1 MITYIFS
8 SFDKDIRFNEVAN
21 YFKNDMVLYKNIVFI
36 PANFENMEKVNGYAN
51 INVSWFK
58 EIGINLNGIT
68 VLNDTMTKEEMF
80 RSIENADIIFLMGG
94 DTLKQNDF
102 LMKNDLKPIIKTFK
116 KVVIGISAGAINL
129 SNISLCSKDEEDG
142 VEKTITYEG
151 IGRINYTIEP
161 HFDIDNKILLQ
172 NELYPLSEKM
182 TIYGLPNNTGV
193 RIIDSNFEILY
204 GDFYTIYKKSIK
216 NII

>member
-51 INVSWFK
+51 IDVSWFK

-102 LMKNDLKPIIKTFK
+102 LMKNDLKSIIKTFK
-116 KVVIGISAGAINL
+116 KIVIGISAGAINL

-193 RIIDSNFEILY
+193 RIINKKFEILY
-204 GDFYTIYKKSIK
+204 GDFYKISNNEVEKI
-216 NII
+216 

>member
-8 SFDKDIRFNEVAN
+8 SFDKDIRFNKVIN

-51 INVSWFK
+51 IDVSWFK

-80 RSIENADIIFLMGG
+80 RSIENADIIFLMSG
-94 DTLKQNDF
+94 DILKQNEF
-102 LMKNDLKPIIKTFK
+102 LEKNDLKPIIKTFK

-161 HFDIDNKILLQ
+161 HFDIDNKIFLQ

-204 GDFYTIYKKSIK
+204 GDFIK
-216 NII
+216 Y

>member
-21 YFKNDMVLYKNIVFI
+21 YFKNDMTRYKNIVFI
-36 PANFENMEKVNGYAN
+36 PANFENMEKVNVYAN
-51 INVSWFK
+51 IDVSWFK
-58 EIGINLNGIT
+58 EIGINLNEIT

-204 GDFYTIYKKSIK
+204 GDFYKILNNEVEKI
-216 NII
+216 

>member
-21 YFKNDMVLYKNIVFI
+21 YFKNDMVLYKNIVFV
-36 PANFENMEKVNGYAN
+36 PTNFENMEKVNDYAN
-51 INVSWFK
+51 IDVFWFK

-142 VEKTITYEG
+142 IEKTITYEG

-172 NELYPLSEKM
+172 NELYPLSEKK

-204 GDFYTIYKKSIK
+204 GDFYKISNNEVEKI
-216 NII
+216 

>member
-36 PANFENMEKVNGYAN
+36 PANFENMEKVNDYAN
-51 INVSWFK
+51 IDVSWFK

-68 VLNDTMTKEEMF
+68 VLNDTMTKEEIF

-116 KVVIGISAGAINL
+116 KVVIGVSAGAINL

-204 GDFYTIYKKSIK
+204 GDFYKISNNEVEKI
-216 NII
+216 

>member
-51 INVSWFK
+51 IDVSWFK

-80 RSIENADIIFLMGG
+80 SSIENADIIFVMGG

-204 GDFYTIYKKSIK
+204 GDFYKILNNEVEKI
-216 NII
+216 

>member
-8 SFDKDIRFNEVAN
+8 SFDKDIRFNKVIN

-51 INVSWFK
+51 IDVSWFK

-80 RSIENADIIFLMGG
+80 SSIENADIIFLMSG
-94 DTLKQNDF
+94 DILKQNDF

-193 RIIDSNFEILY
+193 RIINKNFEILY
-204 GDFYTIYKKSIK
+204 GDFYKILNNEVEKI
-216 NII
+216 

>member
-8 SFDKDIRFNEVAN
+8 SLDKDIRFNEVAN
-21 YFKNDMVLYKNIVFI
+21 YFKNDMTRYKNIVFV

-51 INVSWFK
+51 IDVSWFK

-204 GDFYTIYKKSIK
+204 GDFYKILNNEVEKI
-216 NII
+216 

>member
-51 INVSWFK
+51 IDVSWFK

-172 NELYPLSEKM
+172 NELYPLSEKK

-204 GDFYTIYKKSIK
+204 GDFYKISNNEVEKI
-216 NII
+216 

>member
-1 MITYIFS
+1 
-8 SFDKDIRFNEVAN
+8 
-21 YFKNDMVLYKNIVFI
+21 
-36 PANFENMEKVNGYAN
+36 
-51 INVSWFK
+51 
-58 EIGINLNGIT
+58 
-68 VLNDTMTKEEMF
+68 
-80 RSIENADIIFLMGG
+80 
-94 DTLKQNDF
+94 
-102 LMKNDLKPIIKTFK
+102 MKNDLKPIIKTFK

-193 RIIDSNFEILY
+193 RIINKNFEILY
-204 GDFYTIYKKSIK
+204 GDFYKILNNEVEKI
-216 NII
+216 

>member
-21 YFKNDMVLYKNIVFI
+21 YFKNDMFLYKNTVFI

-51 INVSWFK
+51 IDVSWFK
-58 EIGINLNGIT
+58 EIGINLNGIA

-80 RSIENADIIFLMGG
+80 SSIENADIIFLMGG

-116 KVVIGISAGAINL
+116 KIVIGISAGAINL

-193 RIIDSNFEILY
+193 RIINKNFEILY
-204 GDFYTIYKKSIK
+204 GDFYKILNNEVEKI
-216 NII
+216 

>member
-51 INVSWFK
+51 IDVSWFK

-102 LMKNDLKPIIKTFK
+102 LMKNDLKPIIKTLK

-161 HFDIDNKILLQ
+161 HFDIDNKIFLQ

-204 GDFYTIYKKSIK
+204 GDFYKISNNEVEKI
-216 NII
+216 

>member
-51 INVSWFK
+51 IDVSWFK

-102 LMKNDLKPIIKTFK
+102 LMKNNLKPIIKTFK

-193 RIIDSNFEILY
+193 RIIDNNFEILY
-204 GDFYTIYKKSIK
+204 GDFYKISNNEVEKI
-216 NII
+216 

>member
-51 INVSWFK
+51 IDVSWFK

-102 LMKNDLKPIIKTFK
+102 LMKNDLKPIIKTLK

-129 SNISLCSKDEEDG
+129 SNISLCSKDKEDG

-161 HFDIDNKILLQ
+161 HFDIDNKIFLQ

-204 GDFYTIYKKSIK
+204 GDFYKISNNEVEKI
-216 NII
+216 

>member
-21 YFKNDMVLYKNIVFI
+21 YFKNDMVLYKNTVFI

-51 INVSWFK
+51 IDVSWFK

-204 GDFYTIYKKSIK
+204 GDFYKILNNEVEKI
-216 NII
+216 

>member
-36 PANFENMEKVNGYAN
+36 PTNFENMEKVNGYAN
-51 INVSWFK
+51 IDVSWFK

-204 GDFYTIYKKSIK
+204 GDFYKILNNEVEKI
-216 NII
+216 

>member
-51 INVSWFK
+51 IDVSWFK

-204 GDFYTIYKKSIK
+204 GDFYKISNNEVEKI
-216 NII
+216 

>member
-1 MITYIFS
+1 MT
-8 SFDKDIRFNEVAN
+8 N

-36 PANFENMEKVNGYAN
+36 PANFENMEKVNDYAN
-51 INVSWFK
+51 IDVSWFK

-80 RSIENADIIFLMGG
+80 SSIENADIIFLMGG
-94 DTLKQNDF
+94 DILKQNNF

-161 HFDIDNKILLQ
+161 HFDIDNKIFLQ

-193 RIIDSNFEILY
+193 RIINKNFEILY
-204 GDFYTIYKKSIK
+204 GDFYKILNNEVEKI
-216 NII
+216 

>member
-21 YFKNDMVLYKNIVFI
+21 YFKNDMFLYKNTVFI

-51 INVSWFK
+51 IDVSWFK

-204 GDFYTIYKKSIK
+204 GDFYKISNNEVEKI
-216 NII
+216 

>member
-1 MITYIFS
+1 
-8 SFDKDIRFNEVAN
+8 
-21 YFKNDMVLYKNIVFI
+21 
-36 PANFENMEKVNGYAN
+36 MEKVSGYAN
-51 INVSWFK
+51 IDVSWFK

-161 HFDIDNKILLQ
+161 HFDIDNKIFLQ

-204 GDFYTIYKKSIK
+204 GDFYKISNNEVEKI
-216 NII
+216 

>member
-51 INVSWFK
+51 IDVSWFK
-58 EIGINLNGIT
+58 EIGINLNEIT

-142 VEKTITYEG
+142 IEKTITYEG

-172 NELYPLSEKM
+172 NELYPLSEKK

-204 GDFYTIYKKSIK
+204 GDFYKISNNEVEKI
-216 NII
+216 

>member
-1 MITYIFS
+1 MKEKNRQRRLRLVAEAKKKPAVFTVYIILRLIVVAILVS
-8 SFDKDIRFNEVAN
+8 SILRGE
-21 YFKNDMVLYKNIVFI
+21 
-36 PANFENMEKVNGYAN
+36 
-51 INVSWFK
+51 K

-204 GDFYTIYKKSIK
+204 GDFYTIYKKSVK

>member
-8 SFDKDIRFNEVAN
+8 SFDKDIRFNKVTN

-51 INVSWFK
+51 IDVSWFK

-94 DTLKQNDF
+94 DILKQNDF

-161 HFDIDNKILLQ
+161 HFDIDNKIFLQ

-204 GDFYTIYKKSIK
+204 GDFYKILNNEVEKI
-216 NII
+216 

>member
-51 INVSWFK
+51 IDVSWFK

-116 KVVIGISAGAINL
+116 KVVIGIIAGAINL

-204 GDFYTIYKKSIK
+204 GDFYKISNNEVEKI
-216 NII
+216 

>member
-51 INVSWFK
+51 IDVSWFK

-94 DTLKQNDF
+94 DTLKQNDY

-142 VEKTITYEG
+142 VEKTITYED

-204 GDFYTIYKKSIK
+204 GDFYKISNNEVEKI
-216 NII
+216 

>member
-8 SFDKDIRFNEVAN
+8 SFDKDIHFNEVAN

-51 INVSWFK
+51 IDVSWFK

-161 HFDIDNKILLQ
+161 HFDIDSKILLQ

-182 TIYGLPNNTGV
+182 TIYGLPNNTCV

-204 GDFYTIYKKSIK
+204 GDFYKISNNEVEKI
-216 NII
+216 

>member
-8 SFDKDIRFNEVAN
+8 TFDKNIRFNEVAK
-21 YFKNDMVLYKNIVFI
+21 YFKNDMASYKNIVFI

-51 INVSWFK
+51 IDVSWFK
-58 EIGINLNGIT
+58 EIGINLSEIT
-68 VLNDTMTKEEMF
+68 VLNDTMTKKEMIKV
-80 RSIENADIIFLMGG
+80 SENADIIFLMGG
-94 DTLKQNDF
+94 DTLKQNEF
-102 LMKNDLKPIIKTFK
+102 LEKNELKPIIKNFE

-142 VEKTITYEG
+142 VEKTVTYQG

-161 HFDIDNKILLQ
+161 HFNIDNKILLQ
-172 NELYPLSEKM
+172 NELYPLSKEL

-193 RIIDSNFEILY
+193 RIINNNFKILY

-216 NII
+216 NIT

>member
-36 PANFENMEKVNGYAN
+36 PANFENMEKVNDYAN
-51 INVSWFK
+51 IDVSWFK

-204 GDFYTIYKKSIK
+204 GDFYKISNNEVEKI
-216 NII
+216 

>member
-21 YFKNDMVLYKNIVFI
+21 YFKNDMTRYKNIVFI
-36 PANFENMEKVNGYAN
+36 PANFESMEKVSGYAN
-51 INVSWFK
+51 IDVSWFK

-182 TIYGLPNNTGV
+182 TIYGLSNNTGV

-204 GDFYTIYKKSIK
+204 GDFYKISNNEVEKI
-216 NII
+216 

>member
-8 SFDKDIRFNEVAN
+8 SFDKDIRFNKVIN

-36 PANFENMEKVNGYAN
+36 PANFENMEKVNDYAN
-51 INVSWFK
+51 IDVSWFK

-80 RSIENADIIFLMGG
+80 SSIENADIIFLMGG
-94 DTLKQNDF
+94 DILKQNDF

-182 TIYGLPNNTGV
+182 IYMVFLLIPVLELLTKTLKYFMV
-193 RIIDSNFEILY
+193 IFIL
-204 GDFYTIYKKSIK
+204 FIK
-216 NII
+216 RVLKI

>member
-8 SFDKDIRFNEVAN
+8 SFDKDIRFNEVSN

-36 PANFENMEKVNGYAN
+36 STNFENMEKVNGYAN
-51 INVSWFK
+51 IDVSWFK

-161 HFDIDNKILLQ
+161 HFDIDNKIFLQ

-193 RIIDSNFEILY
+193 RIIDNNFEILY
-204 GDFYTIYKKSIK
+204 GDFYKILNNEVEKI
-216 NII
+216 

>member
-8 SFDKDIRFNEVAN
+8 AFDKDIRFNEVTN
-21 YFKNDMVLYKNIVFI
+21 YFKNDMGGYKNIVFV

-51 INVSWFK
+51 NDVSWFK
-58 EIGINLNGIT
+58 EIGINLSGIT
-68 VLNDTMTKEEMF
+68 VLNDTMSKEEMF
-80 RSIENADIIFLMGG
+80 RSIENTDIIFLMGG

-102 LMKNDLKPIIKTFK
+102 LMKNDLKPIIKKFK

-129 SNISLCSKDEEDG
+129 SNISLCSKDEEDE
-142 VEKTITYEG
+142 VEKTVTYEG

-161 HFDIDNKILLQ
+161 HFDIENKVLLR
-172 NELYPLSEKM
+172 NELYPLSKEL

-193 RIIDSNFEILY
+193 RIINNNFEILY
-204 GDFYTIYKKSIK
+204 GDFYKISNNEVEKI
-216 NII
+216 

>member
-21 YFKNDMVLYKNIVFI
+21 YFKNDMVLYKNIVFV

-51 INVSWFK
+51 IDVSWFK

-193 RIIDSNFEILY
+193 RIINKNFEILY
-204 GDFYTIYKKSIK
+204 GDFYKISNNEVEKI
-216 NII
+216 

>member
-1 MITYIFS
+1 
-8 SFDKDIRFNEVAN
+8 
-21 YFKNDMVLYKNIVFI
+21 MVLYKNIVFI
-36 PANFENMEKVNGYAN
+36 PANFENMEKVNDYAN
-51 INVSWFK
+51 IDVSWFK

-80 RSIENADIIFLMGG
+80 SSIENADIIFLMGG
-94 DTLKQNDF
+94 DILKQNDF

-193 RIIDSNFEILY
+193 RIINKNFEILY
-204 GDFYTIYKKSIK
+204 GDFYKILNNEVEKIQAMVVLSEKIVYNIYRTDKGD
-216 NII
+216 

>member
-21 YFKNDMVLYKNIVFI
+21 YFKNDMVLYKNIVFV

-51 INVSWFK
+51 IDVSWFK

-80 RSIENADIIFLMGG
+80 SSIENADIIFLMGG

-161 HFDIDNKILLQ
+161 HFDIDNKIFLQ

-204 GDFYTIYKKSIK
+204 GDFYKISNNEVEKI
-216 NII
+216 

>member
-21 YFKNDMVLYKNIVFI
+21 YFKNDMVLYKNIVFV
-36 PANFENMEKVNGYAN
+36 PTNFENMEKVNDYAN
-51 INVSWFK
+51 IDVFWFK

-172 NELYPLSEKM
+172 NELYPLSEKK

-204 GDFYTIYKKSIK
+204 GDFYKISNNEVEKI
-216 NII
+216 

>member
-51 INVSWFK
+51 IDVSWFK

-172 NELYPLSEKM
+172 NELCPLSEKM

-204 GDFYTIYKKSIK
+204 GDFYKISNNEVEKI
-216 NII
+216 